1 VKGGR
6 MKDPKPTWDAE
17 NPFNPRDP
25 AFREVFGEQVCGPE
39 RLDMAGMN
47 QREEEEFLLLY
58 GPRKER
64 KAIKKRRKA
73 EKQAEKENKPLL

>member
-1 VKGGR
+1 

-17 NPFNPRDP
+17 NPFDPQDP
-25 AFREVFGEQVCGPE
+25 AFEQIFGEQWRGPE

-47 QREEEEFLLLY
+47 QREEEQILMLY

-73 EKQAEKENKPLL
+73 ETQAQKEKMRWFRR